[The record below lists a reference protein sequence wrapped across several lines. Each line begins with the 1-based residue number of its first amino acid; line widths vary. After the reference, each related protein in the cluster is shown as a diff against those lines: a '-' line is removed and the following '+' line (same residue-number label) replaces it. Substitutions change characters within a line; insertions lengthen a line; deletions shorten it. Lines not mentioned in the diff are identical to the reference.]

1 MLKAMRP
8 DLEPKEIAE
17 LRAEAADA
25 RALARTFQ
33 CDKTVQDLLNYASE
47 LELQATKLEQ
57 DFLQPLRVRKQQA
70 LPPRLN
76 TL

>member
-1 MLKAMRP
+1 MLKAMP
-8 DLEPKEIAE
+8 SDLEPTEIAE
-17 LRAEAADA
+17 LRAEAAEA

-33 CDKTVQDLLNYASE
+33 CDKTVQDLLNYAAE

-57 DFLQPLRVRKQQA
+57 DFLQPLRVRKQA

-76 TL
+76 IL